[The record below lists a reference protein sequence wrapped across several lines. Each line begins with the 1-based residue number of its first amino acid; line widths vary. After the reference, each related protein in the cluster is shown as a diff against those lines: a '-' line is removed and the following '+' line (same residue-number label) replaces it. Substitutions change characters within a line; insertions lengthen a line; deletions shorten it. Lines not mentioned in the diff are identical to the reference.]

1 MGNSEYRK
9 TIDYV
14 LDLIRS
20 GMLQV
25 GDKLPTERSISE
37 KLGISRNTVR
47 EALRG
52 LEILGIVNGKQGSG
66 NYLTDNIS
74 DSIAKAMDIML
85 LMNRTSK
92 DEICS
97 FRRSME
103 KTVCSYLI
111 ARGCSSENK
120 LKIVAALNT
129 LKETE
134 GTEDNPTA
142 DRDFHYS
149 LIYATE
155 NGFWITFMEAVSEV
169 YMRWIDD
176 FLTTADIDVRMK
188 LQDAHEKMV
197 QGIITGDT
205 EFCHRAIDE
214 HYDIIDNNLKIER
227 IVNVH

>member
-9 TIDYV
+9 TIDYI

-20 GMLQV
+20 GMLQI

-74 DSIAKAMDIML
+74 DSIASAMDVML

-92 DEICS
+92 EEICS

-111 ARGCSSENK
+111 AKGCSSDNK
-120 LKIVAALNT
+120 LKIVAALNR
-129 LKETE
+129 LKDSE
-134 GTEDNPTA
+134 GTEEQTVA

-149 LIYATE
+149 LINATE
-155 NGFWITFMEAVSEV
+155 NSFWITFMNAVSEV

-176 FLTTADIDVRMK
+176 FLTTADHDVRMR
-188 LQDAHEKMV
+188 LQDAHEKIV
-197 QGIITGDT
+197 QGIITGDI
-205 EFCHRAIDE
+205 EFCFRAIDA
-214 HYDIIDNNLKIER
+214 HYNIIDESFG
-227 IVNVH
+227 

>member
-9 TIDYV
+9 TIDYI

-20 GMLQV
+20 GMLQI

-74 DSIAKAMDIML
+74 ESIAKAMDVML

-92 DEICS
+92 EEICS

-111 ARGCSSENK
+111 AKGCSNENK
-120 LKIVAALNT
+120 LNIVAALNR
-129 LKETE
+129 LKESE
-134 GTEDNPTA
+134 GTSENSLA

-155 NGFWITFMEAVSEV
+155 NSFWITFMNAVSEV

-176 FLTTADIDVRMK
+176 FLVTADHSVHMK
-188 LQDAHEKMV
+188 LQEAHEKMV

-205 EFCHRAIDE
+205 EFCLKAIDA
-214 HYDIIDNNLKIER
+214 HYDLIDKSF
-227 IVNVH
+227 

>member
-9 TIDYV
+9 TIDYI

-20 GMLQV
+20 GMLQI

-92 DEICS
+92 EEICS

-129 LKETE
+129 LKEAD
-134 GTEDNPTA
+134 GTSDAPIA

-155 NGFWITFMEAVSEV
+155 NSFWITFMEAVSEV

-176 FLTTADIDVRMK
+176 FLTTADNDVCRK
-188 LQDAHEKMV
+188 LQEAHEKMV

-205 EFCHRAIDE
+205 EFCFHAIDA
-214 HYDIIDNNLKIER
+214 HYDIIDKNLKAER
-227 IVNVH
+227 INNAL

>member
-9 TIDYV
+9 TIDYI

-20 GMLQV
+20 GMLQI

-111 ARGCSSENK
+111 ARGCSSEHK
-120 LKIVAALNT
+120 LKIVSALNT
-129 LKETE
+129 LKEAE
-134 GTEDNPTA
+134 GTGENPVA
-142 DRDFHYS
+142 DRDFHYA

-155 NGFWITFMEAVSEV
+155 NSFWITFMEAVSEV

-176 FLTTADIDVRMK
+176 FLITADSDVRMK

-205 EFCHRAIDE
+205 EFCHRAIDA
-214 HYDIIDNNLKIER
+214 HYDIIDNNLKLER
-227 IVNVH
+227 VSNVL

>member
-9 TIDYV
+9 TIDYI

-74 DSIAKAMDIML
+74 DSIASAMDVML
-85 LMNRTSK
+85 LMNKTSK
-92 DEICS
+92 EEICS

-103 KTVCSYLI
+103 KTVCSYLV
-111 ARGCSSENK
+111 AKGCSSENK
-120 LKIVAALNT
+120 LKIVAALNR
-129 LKETE
+129 LKDSE
-134 GTEDNPTA
+134 GTEEQTVA
-142 DRDFHYS
+142 DRGFHYS
-149 LIYATE
+149 LINATE
-155 NGFWITFMEAVSEV
+155 NSFWITFMNAVSEV

-176 FLTTADIDVRMK
+176 FLTTADHDVRMR
-188 LQDAHEKMV
+188 LQDAHEKIV
-197 QGIITGDT
+197 QGIITGDS
-205 EFCHRAIDE
+205 EFCFRAIDA
-214 HYDIIDNNLKIER
+214 HYNIIDESFG
-227 IVNVH
+227 

>member
-9 TIDYV
+9 TIDYI
-14 LDLIRS
+14 LDLIRG
-20 GMLQV
+20 GMLKV

-74 DSIAKAMDIML
+74 ESIAKAMDIML

-92 DEICS
+92 EEICS

-111 ARGCSSENK
+111 ARGCSPDNK
-120 LKIVAALNT
+120 LKIVAALNR
-129 LKETE
+129 LKESE
-134 GTEDNPTA
+134 GTDDRTAA

-155 NGFWITFMEAVSEV
+155 NSFWMTFMDAVSEV

-176 FLTTADIDVRMK
+176 FLMTADQDVRLK

-197 QGIITGDT
+197 QGILTGDVD
-205 EFCHRAIDE
+205 FCFKAIDA
-214 HYDIIDNNLKIER
+214 HYDLIDNSFEN
-227 IVNVH
+227 

>member
-9 TIDYV
+9 TIDYI

-74 DSIAKAMDIML
+74 ESIAKAMDIML

-92 DEICS
+92 EEICS

-120 LKIVAALNT
+120 LKIVAALNR
-129 LKETE
+129 LKESE
-134 GTEDNPTA
+134 GTEERTIA
-142 DRDFHYS
+142 DRDFHYA
-149 LIYATE
+149 LIYAT
-155 NGFWITFMEAVSEV
+155 NNSFWITFMEAVSEV

-176 FLTTADIDVRMK
+176 FLMTADHEVRIK

-197 QGIITGDT
+197 QGIITGDVD
-205 EFCHRAIDE
+205 FCFKAIDA
-214 HYDIIDNNLKIER
+214 HYDLIDKSFEK
-227 IVNVH
+227 

>member
-9 TIDYV
+9 TIDYI
-14 LDLIRS
+14 LDLIRG

-74 DSIAKAMDIML
+74 ESIAKAMDVML

-92 DEICS
+92 EEICS

-111 ARGCSSENK
+111 GRGCSNENK
-120 LKIVAALNT
+120 LNIVAALNR
-129 LKETE
+129 LKESE
-134 GTEDNPTA
+134 GTSDNSLA

-155 NGFWITFMEAVSEV
+155 NSFWITFMNAVSEV

-176 FLTTADIDVRMK
+176 FLITADQSMHVK
-188 LQDAHEKMV
+188 LQECHEKMV

-205 EFCHRAIDE
+205 EFCLKAIDA
-214 HYDIIDNNLKIER
+214 HYDLIDNGF
-227 IVNVH
+227 

>member
-9 TIDYV
+9 TIDYI

-74 DSIAKAMDIML
+74 DSIASAMDIML
-85 LMNRTSK
+85 LMNKTSK
-92 DEICS
+92 EEICS

-103 KTVCSYLI
+103 KTVCSYLVGK
-111 ARGCSSENK
+111 GCSSENK
-120 LKIVAALNT
+120 LKIVTALNR
-129 LKETE
+129 LKASE
-134 GTEDNPTA
+134 GTEEQTVA

-149 LIYATE
+149 LIYATD
-155 NGFWITFMEAVSEV
+155 NSFWITFMNAVSAV

-176 FLTTADIDVRMK
+176 FLTTADHGVRMK

-197 QGIITGDT
+197 QGIITGDIA
-205 EFCHRAIDE
+205 FCFRAIDA
-214 HYDIIDNNLKIER
+214 HYDIIDESF
-227 IVNVH
+227 V

>member
-9 TIDYV
+9 TIDYI

-20 GMLQV
+20 GMLQI

-74 DSIAKAMDIML
+74 DSIASAMDVML

-92 DEICS
+92 EEICS

-111 ARGCSSENK
+111 AKGCSSDNK
-120 LKIVAALNT
+120 LKIVAALNR
-129 LKETE
+129 LKDSE
-134 GTEDNPTA
+134 GTEEQTVA

-149 LIYATE
+149 LINATE
-155 NGFWITFMEAVSEV
+155 NSFWITFMNAVSEV

-176 FLTTADIDVRMK
+176 FLTTADHDVRMR
-188 LQDAHEKMV
+188 LQDAHEKIV
-197 QGIITGDT
+197 QGIITGDV
-205 EFCHRAIDE
+205 EFCFRAIDA
-214 HYDIIDNNLKIER
+214 HYNIIDESFG
-227 IVNVH
+227 

>member
-9 TIDYV
+9 TIDYI

-20 GMLQV
+20 GMLQI

-92 DEICS
+92 NEICS

-111 ARGCSSENK
+111 ARGCSSEHK
-120 LKIVAALNT
+120 LKIVSALNT
-129 LKETE
+129 LKEAEETGE
-134 GTEDNPTA
+134 NSIA
-142 DRDFHYS
+142 DRDFHYA

-155 NGFWITFMEAVSEV
+155 NSFWITFMEAVSEV

-176 FLTTADIDVRMK
+176 FLTTADSDVRMK

-205 EFCHRAIDE
+205 EFCHRAIDA
-214 HYDIIDNNLKIER
+214 HYDIIDNNLKLER
-227 IVNVH
+227 VSNVL

>member
-9 TIDYV
+9 TIDYI

-20 GMLQV
+20 GMLQI

-92 DEICS
+92 NEICS

-111 ARGCSSENK
+111 ARGCSSEHK
-120 LKIVAALNT
+120 LKIVSALNT
-129 LKETE
+129 LKEAE
-134 GTEDNPTA
+134 EIGESSVA
-142 DRDFHYS
+142 DRNFHYA

-155 NGFWITFMEAVSEV
+155 NSFWITFMEAVSEV

-176 FLTTADIDVRMK
+176 FLTTADNDVRMK

-205 EFCHRAIDE
+205 EFCHRAIDA
-214 HYDIIDNNLKIER
+214 HYDIIDNNLKLER
-227 IVNVH
+227 VSNVL

>member
-9 TIDYV
+9 TIDYI
-14 LDLIRS
+14 LDLIRG

-74 DSIAKAMDIML
+74 ESIAKAMDVML
-85 LMNRTSK
+85 LMNRTTK
-92 DEICS
+92 EEICS

-111 ARGCSSENK
+111 GRGCSNEHK
-120 LKIVAALNT
+120 LNIVAALNR
-129 LKETE
+129 LKESE
-134 GTEDNPTA
+134 GTSENSLA

-155 NGFWITFMEAVSEV
+155 NSFWITFMNAVSEV

-176 FLTTADIDVRMK
+176 FLVTADHSMQMK
-188 LQDAHEKMV
+188 LQECHEKMV
-197 QGIITGDT
+197 QGIITSDT
-205 EFCHRAIDE
+205 EFCLKAIDA
-214 HYDIIDNNLKIER
+214 HYDLIDDGF
-227 IVNVH
+227 

>member
-1 MGNSEYRK
+1 
-9 TIDYV
+9 
-14 LDLIRS
+14 
-20 GMLQV
+20 MLQV

-74 DSIAKAMDIML
+74 ESIASAMDIML
-85 LMNRTSK
+85 QMNRTSK
-92 DEICS
+92 EEICS

-111 ARGCSSENK
+111 AKGCSSESK
-120 LKIVAALNT
+120 LKIVAALNR
-129 LKETE
+129 LKDSE
-134 GTEDNPTA
+134 GTEEQTVA

-149 LIYATE
+149 LINATE
-155 NGFWITFMEAVSEV
+155 NSFWITFMNAVSEV

-176 FLTTADIDVRMK
+176 FLTTADHDVRMR
-188 LQDAHEKMV
+188 LQDAHEKIV
-197 QGIITGDT
+197 QGIITGDI
-205 EFCHRAIDE
+205 EFCFRAIDT
-214 HYDIIDNNLKIER
+214 HYNIIDESFG
-227 IVNVH
+227 

>member
-9 TIDYV
+9 TIDYI

-74 DSIAKAMDIML
+74 DSIASAMDIML

-92 DEICS
+92 EEICS

-103 KTVCSYLI
+103 KTVCSYLV
-111 ARGCSSENK
+111 AKGCSADNK
-120 LKIVAALNT
+120 LKIVAALNR
-129 LKETE
+129 LKDSE
-134 GTEDNPTA
+134 GTEEQTVA

-149 LIYATE
+149 LINATE
-155 NGFWITFMEAVSEV
+155 NSFWITFMNAVSEV

-176 FLTTADIDVRMK
+176 FLTTADHDVRIR
-188 LQDAHEKMV
+188 LQDAHEKIV
-197 QGIITGDT
+197 QGIITGDI
-205 EFCHRAIDE
+205 EFCFRAIDT
-214 HYDIIDNNLKIER
+214 HYNIIGESFG
-227 IVNVH
+227 

>member
-9 TIDYV
+9 TIDYI

-74 DSIAKAMDIML
+74 ESMSKAMDIML
-85 LMNRTSK
+85 LMNKTSK
-92 DEICS
+92 EEIS
-97 FRRSME
+97 TFRRSME
-103 KTVCSYLI
+103 KSVCSYLI
-111 ARGCSSENK
+111 SKGCSSENK
-120 LKIVAALNT
+120 LKIVAALNR
-129 LKETE
+129 LKESE
-134 GTEDNPTA
+134 GTDEQTVA

-155 NGFWITFMEAVSEV
+155 NSFWITLMEAVSEV
-169 YMRWIDD
+169 YMRWIDN
-176 FLTTADIDVRMK
+176 FLMTADSEVRK
-188 LQDAHEKMV
+188 RLQDAHEKMV
-197 QGIITGDT
+197 QGIITGDMV
-205 EFCHRAIDE
+205 FCYCAIDA
-214 HYDIIDNNLKIER
+214 HYDLIDKSFG
-227 IVNVH
+227 

>member
-9 TIDYV
+9 TIDYI

-74 DSIAKAMDIML
+74 DSIASAMDVML
-85 LMNRTSK
+85 LMNKTSK
-92 DEICS
+92 EEICS

-111 ARGCSSENK
+111 AKGCSSDNK
-120 LKIVAALNT
+120 LKIVAALNR
-129 LKETE
+129 LKDSE
-134 GTEDNPTA
+134 GTEEQTVA

-149 LIYATE
+149 LINATE
-155 NGFWITFMEAVSEV
+155 NSFWITFMNAVSEV

-176 FLTTADIDVRMK
+176 FLTTADHDVRMR
-188 LQDAHEKMV
+188 LQDAHEKIV
-197 QGIITGDT
+197 QGIITGDI
-205 EFCHRAIDE
+205 EFCFRAIDA
-214 HYDIIDNNLKIER
+214 HYNIIDESFG
-227 IVNVH
+227 

>member
-9 TIDYV
+9 TIDYI
-14 LDLIRS
+14 LDLIRG

-74 DSIAKAMDIML
+74 ESIAKAMDIML

-92 DEICS
+92 EEICS

-103 KTVCSYLI
+103 KTVCNYLI
-111 ARGCSSENK
+111 ARGCSNENK
-120 LKIVAALNT
+120 LNIVAALNR
-129 LKETE
+129 LKESE
-134 GTEDNPTA
+134 GTNENSLA

-155 NGFWITFMEAVSEV
+155 NSFWITFMNAVSEV

-176 FLTTADIDVRMK
+176 FLITADHSIQMK
-188 LQDAHEKMV
+188 LQECHEKMV
-197 QGIITGDT
+197 QGIITGDV
-205 EFCHRAIDE
+205 EFCMKAIDA
-214 HYDIIDNNLKIER
+214 HYDLIDNGF
-227 IVNVH
+227 

>member
-9 TIDYV
+9 TIDYI
-14 LDLIRS
+14 LDLIRG
-20 GMLQV
+20 GMLRV

-74 DSIAKAMDIML
+74 ESIAKAMDIML

-92 DEICS
+92 EEICS

-103 KTVCSYLI
+103 TTVCSYLI
-111 ARGCSSENK
+111 ARGCSPDNK
-120 LKIVAALNT
+120 LKIVAALNR
-129 LKETE
+129 LKESE
-134 GTEDNPTA
+134 GTDDRTAA

-155 NGFWITFMEAVSEV
+155 NSFWMTFMDAVSEV

-176 FLTTADIDVRMK
+176 FLMTADQDVRLK

-197 QGIITGDT
+197 QGILTGDVD
-205 EFCHRAIDE
+205 FCFKAIDA
-214 HYDIIDNNLKIER
+214 HYDLIDNSFEN
-227 IVNVH
+227 

>member
-9 TIDYV
+9 TIDYI
-14 LDLIRS
+14 LDLIRG

-74 DSIAKAMDIML
+74 ESIAKAMDVML

-92 DEICS
+92 EEICS

-111 ARGCSSENK
+111 GRGCSNENK
-120 LKIVAALNT
+120 LNIVAALNR
-129 LKETE
+129 LKESE
-134 GTEDNPTA
+134 GTSENSIA

-155 NGFWITFMEAVSEV
+155 NSFWITFMNAVSEV
-169 YMRWIDD
+169 YMRWIDN
-176 FLTTADIDVRMK
+176 FLITADHSIQML
-188 LQDAHEKMV
+188 LQESHEKMV

-205 EFCHRAIDE
+205 EFCLKAIDS
-214 HYDIIDNNLKIER
+214 HYDIIENGF
-227 IVNVH
+227 

>member
-9 TIDYV
+9 TIDYI
-14 LDLIRS
+14 LDLIKG
-20 GMLQV
+20 GMLKV

-74 DSIAKAMDIML
+74 ETIAKAMDIML

-92 DEICS
+92 EEISS

-111 ARGCSSENK
+111 ARGCSNEIK
-120 LKIVAALNT
+120 LKIVAALNR
-129 LKETE
+129 LKESE
-134 GTEDNPTA
+134 GTGDNPVA
-142 DRDFHYS
+142 ERDFHYT

-155 NGFWITFMEAVSEV
+155 NSFWITFMNAVSEV

-176 FLTTADIDVRMK
+176 FLITADHTTHMK

-197 QGIITGDT
+197 QGIITSDA
-205 EFCHRAIDE
+205 EFCLKAIDA
-214 HYDIIDNNLKIER
+214 HYDLIDR
-227 IVNVH
+227 SFRS

>member
-9 TIDYV
+9 TIDYI
-14 LDLIRS
+14 LDLIRG

-74 DSIAKAMDIML
+74 ESIAKAMDVML
-85 LMNRTSK
+85 LMNRTTK
-92 DEICS
+92 EEICS

-111 ARGCSSENK
+111 GRGCSNEHK
-120 LKIVAALNT
+120 LNIVAALNR
-129 LKETE
+129 LKESE
-134 GTEDNPTA
+134 GTSENSLA

-155 NGFWITFMEAVSEV
+155 NSFWITFMNAVSEV

-176 FLTTADIDVRMK
+176 FLITADHSMQMK
-188 LQDAHEKMV
+188 LQECHEKMV
-197 QGIITGDT
+197 QGIITSDT
-205 EFCHRAIDE
+205 EFCLKAIDA
-214 HYDIIDNNLKIER
+214 HYDLIDDGF
-227 IVNVH
+227 

>member
-9 TIDYV
+9 TIDYI

-74 DSIAKAMDIML
+74 DSIASAMDIML

-92 DEICS
+92 EEICS

-103 KTVCSYLI
+103 KTVCSYLV
-111 ARGCSSENK
+111 AQGCSSENK
-120 LKIVAALNT
+120 LKIVAALNR
-129 LKETE
+129 LKDSE
-134 GTEDNPTA
+134 GTEEQTVA

-149 LIYATE
+149 LINATE
-155 NGFWITFMEAVSEV
+155 NSFWITFMNAVSEV

-176 FLTTADIDVRMK
+176 FLTTADHDVRMR
-188 LQDAHEKMV
+188 LQDAHEKIV
-197 QGIITGDT
+197 QGIITGDI
-205 EFCHRAIDE
+205 EFCFRAIDA
-214 HYDIIDNNLKIER
+214 HYNIIDESFG
-227 IVNVH
+227 

>member
-9 TIDYV
+9 TIDYI

-25 GDKLPTERSISE
+25 RDKLPTERSISE

-74 DSIAKAMDIML
+74 DSIASAMDFML

-92 DEICS
+92 EEICS

-103 KTVCSYLI
+103 KTVCSYLV
-111 ARGCSSENK
+111 AKGCSADNK
-120 LKIVAALNT
+120 LKIVAALNR
-129 LKETE
+129 LKDSE
-134 GTEDNPTA
+134 GTEEQTVA

-149 LIYATE
+149 LINATE
-155 NGFWITFMEAVSEV
+155 NSFWITFMNAVSEV

-176 FLTTADIDVRMK
+176 FLTTADHDVRIR
-188 LQDAHEKMV
+188 LQDAHEKIV
-197 QGIITGDT
+197 QGIITGDI
-205 EFCHRAIDE
+205 EFCFRAIDT
-214 HYDIIDNNLKIER
+214 HYNIIDESFG
-227 IVNVH
+227 

>member
-9 TIDYV
+9 TIDYI

-25 GDKLPTERSISE
+25 RDKLPTERSISE

-74 DSIAKAMDIML
+74 DSIASAMDIML

-92 DEICS
+92 EEICS

-103 KTVCSYLI
+103 KTVCSYLV
-111 ARGCSSENK
+111 AKGCSADNK
-120 LKIVAALNT
+120 LKIVAALNR
-129 LKETE
+129 LKDSE
-134 GTEDNPTA
+134 GTEEQTVA

-149 LIYATE
+149 LINATE
-155 NGFWITFMEAVSEV
+155 NSFWITFMNAVSEV

-176 FLTTADIDVRMK
+176 FLTTADHDVRIR
-188 LQDAHEKMV
+188 LQDAHEKIV
-197 QGIITGDT
+197 QGIITGDI
-205 EFCHRAIDE
+205 EFCFRAIDT
-214 HYDIIDNNLKIER
+214 HYNIIDESFG
-227 IVNVH
+227 

>member
-9 TIDYV
+9 TINYI

-74 DSIAKAMDIML
+74 ESISKAMDIML
-85 LMNRTSK
+85 LMNKTSK
-92 DEICS
+92 EEISS
-97 FRRSME
+97 FRRNME
-103 KTVCSYLI
+103 KSVCSYLI
-111 ARGCSSENK
+111 TNGSSSENK
-120 LKIVAALNT
+120 LKIVAALNR
-129 LKETE
+129 LKESE
-134 GTEDNPTA
+134 GTDEQTAA

-155 NGFWITFMEAVSEV
+155 NSFWITMMEAVSGV
-169 YMRWIDD
+169 YTRWIDN
-176 FLTTADIDVRMK
+176 FLMTADSDVRK
-188 LQDAHEKMV
+188 RLQDAHEKMV
-197 QGIITGDT
+197 QGIITGDRV
-205 EFCHRAIDE
+205 FCFCAIDA
-214 HYDIIDNNLKIER
+214 HYDLIDKSFD
-227 IVNVH
+227 

>member
-9 TIDYV
+9 TIDYI

-20 GMLQV
+20 GMLQI

-74 DSIAKAMDIML
+74 DSIASAMDVML

-92 DEICS
+92 EEICS

-111 ARGCSSENK
+111 AKGCSSDNK
-120 LKIVAALNT
+120 LKIVAALNR
-129 LKETE
+129 LKDSE
-134 GTEDNPTA
+134 GTEEQTVA

-149 LIYATE
+149 LINATE
-155 NGFWITFMEAVSEV
+155 NSVWITFMNAVSEV

-176 FLTTADIDVRMK
+176 FLTTADHDVRMR
-188 LQDAHEKMV
+188 LQDAHEKIV
-197 QGIITGDT
+197 QGIITGDI
-205 EFCHRAIDE
+205 EFCFRAIDA
-214 HYDIIDNNLKIER
+214 HYNIIDESFG
-227 IVNVH
+227 

>member
-9 TIDYV
+9 TIDYI

-74 DSIAKAMDIML
+74 DSIASAMDVML

-92 DEICS
+92 EEICS

-103 KTVCSYLI
+103 KTMCSYLI
-111 ARGCSSENK
+111 AKGCSSDNK
-120 LKIVAALNT
+120 LKIVAALNR
-129 LKETE
+129 LKDSE
-134 GTEDNPTA
+134 GTEEQTVA

-149 LIYATE
+149 LINATE
-155 NGFWITFMEAVSEV
+155 NSFWITFMNAVSEV

-176 FLTTADIDVRMK
+176 FLTTADHDVRMR
-188 LQDAHEKMV
+188 LQDAHEKIV
-197 QGIITGDT
+197 QGIITGDI
-205 EFCHRAIDE
+205 EFCFRAIDA
-214 HYDIIDNNLKIER
+214 HYNIIDESFG
-227 IVNVH
+227 

>member
-9 TIDYV
+9 TIDYI

-20 GMLQV
+20 GMLQI

-74 DSIAKAMDIML
+74 ESIAKAMDVML

-92 DEICS
+92 EEICS

-111 ARGCSSENK
+111 SKGCSNENK
-120 LKIVAALNT
+120 LNIVAALNR
-129 LKETE
+129 LKESE
-134 GTEDNPTA
+134 GTSDNSVA

-155 NGFWITFMEAVSEV
+155 NSFWITFMNAVSEV

-176 FLTTADIDVRMK
+176 FLVTADSSVHMK
-188 LQDAHEKMV
+188 LQEAHEKMV

-205 EFCHRAIDE
+205 EFCLKAIDT
-214 HYDIIDNNLKIER
+214 HYDLIDTGF
-227 IVNVH
+227 

>member
-9 TIDYV
+9 TIDYI
-14 LDLIRS
+14 LDLIRG

-74 DSIAKAMDIML
+74 ESIAKAMDVML
-85 LMNRTSK
+85 LMNRTTK
-92 DEICS
+92 EEICS

-111 ARGCSSENK
+111 GRGCSNEHK
-120 LKIVAALNT
+120 LNIVAALNR
-129 LKETE
+129 LKESE
-134 GTEDNPTA
+134 GTSENSLA

-155 NGFWITFMEAVSEV
+155 NSFWITFMNAVSEV

-176 FLTTADIDVRMK
+176 FLVTADHSMQMK
-188 LQDAHEKMV
+188 LQECNEKMV
-197 QGIITGDT
+197 QGIITSDT
-205 EFCHRAIDE
+205 EFCLKAIDA
-214 HYDIIDNNLKIER
+214 HYDLIDDGF
-227 IVNVH
+227 

>member
-9 TIDYV
+9 TIDYI

-74 DSIAKAMDIML
+74 DSIASAMDIML

-92 DEICS
+92 EEICS

-103 KTVCSYLI
+103 KTVCSYLV
-111 ARGCSSENK
+111 AKGCSSENK
-120 LKIVAALNT
+120 LKIVGICIFFSRLSSLFPFCRSCILHARCLLAFIDMELIIAGNSAQSNQCRHKSG
-129 LKETE
+129 KEPSFPHT
-134 GTEDNPTA
+134 NPFLS
-142 DRDFHYS
+142 RSFRLLYYS
-149 LIYATE
+149 
-155 NGFWITFMEAVSEV
+155 VH
-169 YMRWIDD
+169 RW
-176 FLTTADIDVRMK
+176 R
-188 LQDAHEKMV
+188 
-197 QGIITGDT
+197 GS
-205 EFCHRAIDE
+205 
-214 HYDIIDNNLKIER
+214 R
-227 IVNVH
+227 IRYRP